1 MSKGTVIASIAFS
14 TLAVILVLGIVVFGV
29 DEATTPYIASVL
41 GFLSLAVT
49 QMVNNAK
56 VEKTETTVNELN
68 KDLRNG
74 TFERLVREALTKI
87 AADET
92 TALHITQERK
102 EDGNGRG

>member
-1 MSKGTVIASIAFS
+1 MSKSSVIASIAFA

-29 DEATTPYIASVL
+29 TDASTPYITSVL

-49 QMVNNAK
+49 QMVSNAK

-74 TFERLVREALTKI
+74 TFERLVREAITKI
-87 AADET
+87 AADEQT
-92 TALHITQERK
+92 SLHITTERK
-102 EDGNGRG
+102 EGDNGRG